1 MCPKFG
7 LKSLST
13 RLVGFSLLILFFCPN
28 MQIKAREALQTSS
41 VNINKPSNEPLKLP
55 TSPREDEQDEKTDEV
70 PWEQRY
76 EKIWVENE
84 KKETKSQYK
93 NVAAELKEKFG
104 ELEHRELGDLL
115 EQEWKETQQDNEK
128 EEEEVEKE
136 ADEDESSEEEGEP
149 IVRPTARARS
159 AILLPI
165 PEQRESGLEDSQS
178 ESVHRTVSVEVS
190 DAELPNDQHNPQII
204 PDALADEAQQPEN
217 QADGT
222 DENEEA
228 NSGSKENCQRESE
241 GDIDEELYR
250 PPSLAE
256 NELKVPP
263 KTLEVPSSD
272 SDEVDEGLWKSRLE
286 VGPREESL
294 TNLYTK

>member
-1 MCPKFG
+1 
-7 LKSLST
+7 
-13 RLVGFSLLILFFCPN
+13 

-55 TSPREDEQDEKTDEV
+55 TSPREDEQDEKTDEI
-70 PWEQRY
+70 PWEERY
-76 EKIWVENE
+76 EKIWVETE

-104 ELEHRELGDLL
+104 ELEHKELGDLL
-115 EQEWKETQQDNEK
+115 EQEWKQAQQKD
-128 EEEEVEKE
+128 EEEIKEVEKE
-136 ADEDESSEEEGEP
+136 ADEDDSSEEEGEP

-190 DAELPNDQHNPQII
+190 DAELPSDQHNPQII
-204 PDALADEAQQPEN
+204 PESLTNEAQQPEN
-217 QADGT
+217 RADGT
-222 DENEEA
+222 DDNEGA
-228 NSGSKENCQRESE
+228 NSKSKENCQQESGFGVE
-241 GDIDEELYR
+241 EEPEELYR
-250 PPSLAE
+250 PPLLAE

-263 KTLEVPSSD
+263 KILEVLSSD
-272 SDEVDEGLWKSRLE
+272 SDEVDGGLWKSRLE
-286 VGPREESL
+286 VGPREESQINFI
-294 TNLYTK
+294 TNEDLQLCLCLLCSSFM

>member
-1 MCPKFG
+1 
-7 LKSLST
+7 
-13 RLVGFSLLILFFCPN
+13 

-55 TSPREDEQDEKTDEV
+55 TSPREDEQDENTDEI
-70 PWEQRY
+70 PWEERY

-104 ELEHRELGDLL
+104 ELEHKELGDLL

-136 ADEDESSEEEGEP
+136 ADEDDSSEEEGEP

-178 ESVHRTVSVEVS
+178 ESVHHTVSVEVS
-190 DAELPNDQHNPQII
+190 DAELPNDQHNLQII

-228 NSGSKENCQRESE
+228 NSGRKENCQRESE
-241 GDIDEELYR
+241 SDIDEEPEELYR
-250 PPSLAE
+250 PPLLAE

-263 KTLEVPSSD
+263 KILEVPSSD

-294 TNLYTK
+294 TNLYQMKTFSLPLSSCSSFM

>member
-1 MCPKFG
+1 
-7 LKSLST
+7 
-13 RLVGFSLLILFFCPN
+13 

-55 TSPREDEQDEKTDEV
+55 TSPREDEQDENTDEI
-70 PWEQRY
+70 PWEERY

-104 ELEHRELGDLL
+104 ELEHKELGDLL
-115 EQEWKETQQDNEK
+115 EQEWKETQQENEK
-128 EEEEVEKE
+128 QVEEVEKE
-136 ADEDESSEEEGEP
+136 ADGDDSSEEEGEP

-190 DAELPNDQHNPQII
+190 DAELPNDQHNLQII

-228 NSGSKENCQRESE
+228 NSGRKENCQRESE
-241 GDIDEELYR
+241 SDIDEEPEELYR
-250 PPSLAE
+250 PPLLAE

-263 KTLEVPSSD
+263 KILEVPSSD

-294 TNLYTK
+294 TNLYQMKTFSLPLSSCSSFM

>member
-1 MCPKFG
+1 
-7 LKSLST
+7 
-13 RLVGFSLLILFFCPN
+13 

-41 VNINKPSNEPLKLP
+41 VNIKKPSNEPLKLP
-55 TSPREDEQDEKTDEV
+55 TSPREDEQEEKTDET
-70 PWEQRY
+70 PWEERY

-104 ELEHRELGDLL
+104 ELEHKEPGYLL
-115 EQEWKETQQDNEK
+115 EQEWEETQQDD
-128 EEEEVEKE
+128 EEEEKEVEKE
-136 ADEDESSEEEGEP
+136 ADEDDSDEEAGEP

-190 DAELPNDQHNPQII
+190 EAELPTDQHNPQII
-204 PDALADEAQQPEN
+204 PEALPDEARQPESR
-217 QADGT
+217 ADGA
-222 DENEEA
+222 DDNEGANGGNCPRESGSDVDEEA
-228 NSGSKENCQRESE
+228 
-241 GDIDEELYR
+241 EELHR
-250 PPSLAE
+250 PPLLAE

-272 SDEVDEGLWKSRLE
+272 SDEVDEGLWKSRVE
-286 VGPREESL
+286 VGPREDKL
-294 TNLYTK
+294 V